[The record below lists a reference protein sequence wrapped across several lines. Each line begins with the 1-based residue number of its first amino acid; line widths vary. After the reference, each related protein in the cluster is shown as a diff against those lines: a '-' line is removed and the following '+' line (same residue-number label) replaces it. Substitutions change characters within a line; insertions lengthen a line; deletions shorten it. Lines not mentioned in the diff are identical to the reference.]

1 MAWNIG
7 ISQDYPRMH
16 SKVLYSLM
24 YISLPLVQDD
34 HLQPDQPAC
43 VGHLVGLRVLC

>member
-7 ISQDYPRMH
+7 HSQDYPRMH
-16 SKVLYSLM
+16 SKVLYKLM
-24 YISLPLVQDD
+24 HISLPLVQDD
-34 HLQPDQPAC
+34 HLQLDQPAC